1 MIKLRQA
8 VIVEGK
14 YDKIRLEN
22 FLDAVILTTDGFHLF
37 KDREKRDLIRLFA
50 QKSGIIVMTD
60 SDHAGQMIRTYIAD
74 FVKQGEIVNV
84 YLPAIRGK
92 EKRKAKTGAEGL
104 IGVEGIGDDIIKQ
117 ALFRAG
123 VTGEAVRRDE
133 KKLTKTDFYNL
144 GLSGRQGSE
153 DNRRRLCRRLG
164 FPDLPANSLLAAVNS
179 LYGYDAF
186 LDEVETWKREETEN

>member
-74 FVKQGEIVNV
+74 FVKQGEIINV
-84 YLPAIRGK
+84 YLPAICGK
-92 EKRKAKTGAEGL
+92 EKRKGKPGAEGL
-104 IGVEGIGDDIIKQ
+104 LGIEGIGDEIIKQ

-123 VTGEAVRRDE
+123 VTGEAVSADD

-144 GLSGRQGSE
+144 GLSGKPGSE

-164 FPDLPANSLLAAVNS
+164 LPDLPANSLLAAVNS